1 MQDMLVIDGLQYSNW
16 SEALFRQMREGR
28 PERRARDDR
37 LP

>member
-16 SEALFRQMREGR
+16 SEALFRQMREGGLS
-28 PERRARDDR
+28 AVRDDR